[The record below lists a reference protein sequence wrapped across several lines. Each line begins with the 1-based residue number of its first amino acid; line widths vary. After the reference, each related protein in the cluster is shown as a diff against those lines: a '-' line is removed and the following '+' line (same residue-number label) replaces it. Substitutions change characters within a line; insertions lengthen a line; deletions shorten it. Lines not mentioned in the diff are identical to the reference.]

1 MRSLKVSGKFRSCLL
16 LLKPHLST
24 LIQIHYNSKMR
35 MSVVLLLRN
44 CVTNYTLV
52 LLKWQNFNEHI
63 KLFAI
68 NIYSSIVKMR
78 HICYILGRE
87 LFLAQRKKTT
97 QKYHTCS
104 VQVALISCLQRKYTG
119 NNQE

>member
-68 NIYSSIVKMR
+68 NIYSSID
-78 HICYILGRE
+78 YILGRE